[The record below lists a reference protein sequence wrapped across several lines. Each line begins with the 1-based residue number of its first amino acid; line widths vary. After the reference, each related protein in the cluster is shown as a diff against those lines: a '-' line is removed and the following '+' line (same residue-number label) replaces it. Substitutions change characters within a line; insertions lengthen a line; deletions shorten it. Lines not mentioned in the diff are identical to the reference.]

1 MRHDAHREGS
11 GRTHERLPS
20 PALPGERVT
29 KRSLA
34 RICVFCASNPGV
46 REDYAVASRRLASEL
61 VARDCE
67 LVYGG
72 AQVGLM
78 GVMAQTM
85 LDQGGRV
92 IGVIPEVLVSKEI
105 AHPGLTEL
113 RVVASMHE
121 RKAVMSDLSDGFVA
135 LPGGLGTLEELFEV
149 LTWAQLGLHAKPC
162 GILNVCGYFDPL
174 LSFLDHA
181 VDERLLKS
189 KHRALVL
196 TGEDPSSLLDRMAAY
211 QPPMTE
217 KWIARDS
224 A

>member
-1 MRHDAHREGS
+1 MTGIRGS
-11 GRTHERLPS
+11 PS
-20 PALPGERVT
+20 RSGEASVVRLPGERVT
-29 KRSLA
+29 KRSME
-34 RICVFCASNPGV
+34 RICVFSGSSPGT
-46 REDYAVASRRLASEL
+46 RDDYAAAARALAGELARRG
-61 VARDCE
+61 CE

-78 GVMAQTM
+78 GVLAQTV
-85 LDQGGRV
+85 LEHGGRV

-113 RVVASMHE
+113 RIVGSMHE
-121 RKAVMSDLSDGFVA
+121 RKAVMSDLSDGFIA

-174 LSFLDHA
+174 LAFLDHA
-181 VDERLLKS
+181 VAERLLKS

-196 TGEDPSSLLDRMAAY
+196 TDEDPASLLDRMIAY
-211 QPPMTE
+211 QPPVTE
-217 KWIARDS
+217 KWIDRES